1 MAEGTVITIITVK
14 YVENVSVSSSFHCR
28 LISELH
34 TSVASGGLVASRAA
48 TSGMEFSQSSSLGF
62 YFSLDVRSRLFSV

>member
-34 TSVASGGLVASRAA
+34 TSVASGGLGD
-48 TSGMEFSQSSSLGF
+48 GMEFSQSSSLGF

>member
-28 LISELH
+28 LISERH
-34 TSVASGGLVASRAA
+34 TSVASGGLGDGYIRDGVLTIEQFRFLLL
-48 TSGMEFSQSSSLGF
+48 T
-62 YFSLDVRSRLFSV
+62 